1 MSLNPNLTYFVERL
15 QGVSTNTFRLETQN
29 RDTAV
34 QNDIVSFSL
43 PSNAILNL
51 RSLKVWCNATA
62 NLNAGAVSGA
72 RLPPIDDLVERV
84 EVSVGGVILSQGTN
98 FQNVLNEAFQATQV
112 QHTDSVVGH
121 PEYVRAVSYVDGSVY
136 TGAAN
141 ENYAAGASPRFC
153 IQKFHGFL
161 ASADPKLLDTSI
173 IPDIQVR
180 LYMASDNVLTTS
192 AGVAMG
198 SALAIAAAPAVQV
211 GFARAGGAGGGRYQ
225 LTNLHATIEAIGLA
239 SSEYDQMLNAQMS
252 QQGFL
257 EIPYKGYNSFAETHS
272 GASRFTVSTQS
283 LDRVW
288 VSWRKTDYNS
298 QAEPLIVNGYKK
310 EGAFINGAHLPAAT
324 AAAATPGTTIDL
336 GLPQY
341 DIGGVLGTNSEK
353 YKSQYF
359 NFAAP
364 QTNLKMQLQLN
375 GAYMPQF
382 SATLGDVYGI
392 TRNSLPAAREAKEM
406 SLDQYINN
414 YCVQCFRLNLPDSEY
429 SRSISGLDTR
439 AVNLQG
445 IVKTE
450 NFAAGGGRDNLSIN
464 IWCETTE
471 VLRVGA
477 GRSIEIIS

>member
-29 RDTAV
+29 RTNAV
-34 QNDIVSFSL
+34 QNDIVSFDL

-51 RSLKVWCNATA
+51 RSLKVWCNANCTG
-62 NLNAGAVSGA
+62 AGGGAAAGA

-84 EVSVGGVILSQGTN
+84 EVSVGGIILSQGTN

-112 QHTDSVVGH
+112 QHTDSAVGH
-121 PEYVRAVSYVDGSVY
+121 PEYVRARSYVDGSVLAG
-136 TGAAN
+136 TAN
-141 ENYAAGASPRFC
+141 EAYAAGASPRFC

-161 ASADPKLLDTSI
+161 ASADPKLLDTSL
-173 IPDIQVR
+173 IPDIRVR

-192 AGVAMG
+192 IGVAMG
-198 SALAIAAAPAVQV
+198 SAAAIAAAPAFEA
-211 GFARAGGAGGGRYQ
+211 GFARAGGAADGRYQ
-225 LTNLHATIEAIGLA
+225 LTDLHATIEAIGLA
-239 SSEYDQMLNAQMS
+239 SSEYDQMLSAQMS
-252 QQGFL
+252 AQGFL
-257 EIPYKGYNSFAETHS
+257 EIPYKGYTAFQETHT
-272 GASRFTVSTQS
+272 GATRFTVSTQS

-288 VSWRKTDYNS
+288 VTWRQTLFNN
-298 QAEPLIVNGYKK
+298 QQPPVIVNGYKT
-310 EGAFINGAHLPAAT
+310 EGAYINGAHLAAG
-324 AAAATPGTTIDL
+324 AAVTGTSIDL

-341 DIGGVLGTNSEK
+341 DVGGVLGTNSEK
-353 YKSQYF
+353 YKSRYF

-364 QTNLKMQLQLN
+364 QLNTTMQLQLN

-382 SATLGDVYGI
+382 QATMGDVYGI
-392 TRNSLPAAREAKEM
+392 TRNSLPGGRDAKDM
-406 SLDQYINN
+406 SLDQYLNN

-445 IVKTE
+445 IVNTQ
-450 NFAAGGGRDNLSIN
+450 NFAAVGGRDNRAIN
-464 IWCETTE
+464 IWTEQTE

-477 GRSIEIIS
+477 GRAIEVIS